1 MNKGSQLN
9 KESGVS
15 NEQRVPAEKVS
26 KEKGSQVNKESGDS
40 NEQGVS
46 AEQGVRGLK

>member
-1 MNKGSQLN
+1 MNKGSQLY

-15 NEQRVPAEKVS
+15 NEQRV
-26 KEKGSQVNKESGDS
+26 
-40 NEQGVS
+40 S

>member
-9 KESGVS
+9 KESGVF
-15 NEQRVPAEKVS
+15 NQQR
-26 KEKGSQVNKESGDS
+26 
-40 NEQGVS
+40 VS